1 MSTITSY
8 STIMLT
14 LCKFIIIIITI
25 IIIIISSSSS
35 IVIVSLLSERKPKTI
50 QNKNKR
56 KKENK
61 AFSYDFNS
69 VSYFCI
75 ALIAQLRI
83 NIL

>member
-1 MSTITSY
+1 MVLTS
-8 STIMLT
+8 
-14 LCKFIIIIITI
+14 CKFIIII

-35 IVIVSLLSERKPKTI
+35 SIVIVI
-50 QNKNKR
+50 VFIIIIKNKR
-56 KKENK
+56 RKENK
-61 AFSYDFNS
+61 AFCYDFNS